1 MSRIVYLY
9 FPENT
14 EKYLKDYNSFIEEKN
29 KEFTVSV
36 VLYAALFVVS
46 GVWKFIWLRN
56 THKAGVL
63 QTVLEVSG

>member
-1 MSRIVYLY
+1 MSRIIY

-14 EKYLKDYNSFIEEKN
+14 EKYLKDYNSFTEEKN

-46 GVWKFIWLRN
+46 GV
-56 THKAGVL
+56 
-63 QTVLEVSG
+63 